1 MFSQWPTWL
10 SRWPFVRRPV
20 IKFWRLLLRIQRATL
35 AKAVLVVCR
44 QDDLILVFASPSGE
58 LQLPYK
64 QLDAWVPITTQVEE
78 WLDQLLPQ
86 ASRPSLVSVDGTPGS
101 EGITFLYTAKGAAV
115 HTESGEGTWLHPDIA
130 AVRLGSRDNRLLCL
144 CSRSAP

>member
-10 SRWPFVRRPV
+10 SRWPFVRRSV
-20 IKFWRLLLRIQRATL
+20 IKFWRVLLRIQRASL
-35 AKAVLVVCR
+35 AKAVLVVRR

-58 LQLPYK
+58 LQLPDK

-86 ASRPSLVSVDGTPGS
+86 ASAPSLVSVDGTPGS
-101 EGITFLYTAKGAAV
+101 EGVTFLYTAKGEAV
-115 HTESGEGTWLHPDIA
+115 HTQSGEGTWLHPDIA